1 MTTNAIPR
9 ANATPDAK
17 ASQSGEKASC
27 QPAIY
32 PVPGSDARQGIVRID
47 QGWLITF
54 ADLMALLL
62 SFFVMLYGMSV
73 MQTEAWQSIV
83 SSLSDELSAGHDTA
97 LIRQVPQQTP
107 LRQVRTEGESL
118 TYLQTILVEK
128 FRNDPVLVQ
137 LVIRREGGRLSAL
150 FPSDLLF
157 GSRSHTI
164 LPERQLAI
172 AILAEALRD
181 ISNRV
186 EVHATIAVGHT
197 EDRNAAFDHGWY
209 WRLGIARAS
218 AMVAALKK
226 AGLRRTIL
234 PYGHVMAGEGP
245 AVGQLALVIHEDR

>member
-1 MTTNAIPR
+1 MTANAIPQ
-9 ANATPDAK
+9 ADAPP
-17 ASQSGEKASC
+17 SGEKTPC
-27 QPAIY
+27 PPAIY
-32 PVPGSDARQGIVRID
+32 PVTAPDEPQGIVRID

-97 LIRQVPQQTP
+97 LVRQVPQQTP

-128 FRNDPVLVQ
+128 FRNDPVLGQ
-137 LVIRREGGRLSAL
+137 LTIRREGGRLLAL

-157 GSRSHTI
+157 GSRSHMI
-164 LPERQLAI
+164 LPERQSAT

-186 EVHATIAVGHT
+186 EVHATIAVGYT
-197 EDRNAAFDHGWY
+197 EDRSAAFDHGWY

-218 AMVAALKK
+218 AMATALKN
-226 AGLRRTIL
+226 AGLQRTIL
-234 PYGHVMAGEGP
+234 PYGHVMTGRGSATD
-245 AVGQLALVIHEDR
+245 QLALVIHEDR

>member
-1 MTTNAIPR
+1 
-9 ANATPDAK
+9 
-17 ASQSGEKASC
+17 
-27 QPAIY
+27 
-32 PVPGSDARQGIVRID
+32 
-47 QGWLITF
+47 
-54 ADLMALLL
+54 MALLL

-97 LIRQVPQQTP
+97 IIRQVPQQTP

-128 FRNDPVLVQ
+128 FRNDPVLGQ
-137 LVIRREGGRLSAL
+137 LTIRRDKAGRLSAL

-157 GSRSHTI
+157 GSRSHMI

-186 EVHATIAVGHT
+186 EVHATIATGHT
-197 EDRNAAFDHGWY
+197 EDRNATFDHGWY

-218 AMVAALKK
+218 AMATALKN
-226 AGLRRTIL
+226 AGLQRAIL
-234 PYGHVMAGEGP
+234 PFGHVLVGEGS
-245 AVGQLALVIHEDR
+245 AAGQLALVIHEDR